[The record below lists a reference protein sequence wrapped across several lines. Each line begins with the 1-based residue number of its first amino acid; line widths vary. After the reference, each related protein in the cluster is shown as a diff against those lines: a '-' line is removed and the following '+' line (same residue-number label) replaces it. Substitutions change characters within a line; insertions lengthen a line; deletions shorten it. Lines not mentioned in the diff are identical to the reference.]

1 MENYDSYLD
10 EVLGTVQEAMP
21 PAVFKQLIKRWRII
35 VYAQCTGSN
44 LQENYRNLSH
54 LKLTIQWMEKQSS
67 LPKDKNGLLQ
77 SFLCHLVHYIDIE
90 LRFLRIHYPE
100 TASLSGIDKS
110 EQLETADWTGSKRSL
125 MELICSLGETDC
137 INNGKSS
144 TQKLVVL
151 FEAFF
156 NVSLENYHSE
166 INKMSARKPPVNS
179 ESRAYFLQKLAGKFD
194 KKLSQLE

>member
-125 MELICSLGETDC
+125 MELICSYC
-137 INNGKSS
+137 
-144 TQKLVVL
+144 
-151 FEAFF
+151 
-156 NVSLENYHSE
+156 
-166 INKMSARKPPVNS
+166 
-179 ESRAYFLQKLAGKFD
+179 
-194 KKLSQLE
+194 